1 MSSVHVT
8 PASHSQWTSYR
19 NSTGWQQNKTDL
31 WKRCML
37 KPWPNGRA
45 RRRKWKTWVFM
56 HSVWRG
62 LYIFLWISSFI
73 LFINWKSL
81 FYVACLTMALNATC
95 SLAAL
100 QDICFIRGS
109 VPLKHCL
116 LWVSY
121 RSEVITYDLYL
132 NLILLPL
139 GIPNFFLIF
148 DVAADIYLLTGL
160 IYLLFPLAHEDF
172 FVYVFLGR
180 FTRLTSTQ

>member
-1 MSSVHVT
+1 MHVKALAKRTRKKTQVENVGLHALRLARALHFFYGYFHLSSL
-8 PASHSQWTSYR
+8 S
-19 NSTGWQQNKTDL
+19 
-31 WKRCML
+31 
-37 KPWPNGRA
+37 
-45 RRRKWKTWVFM
+45 
-56 HSVWRG
+56 
-62 LYIFLWISSFI
+62 
-73 LFINWKSL
+73 KSI

-100 QDICFIRGS
+100 QDTYFIRGS
-109 VPLKHCL
+109 VPLKLCL

-121 RSEVITYDLYL
+121 RSEVITYNLYL

-172 FVYVFLGR
+172 FFVCFSRTIHEAHKHTITVGGLR
-180 FTRLTSTQ
+180 IHALLQSTFEVSAINLRR